1 MSANQKSWFRLGII
15 WMHIIN
21 LTFIS
26 QSAGQL
32 LFLSTHF
39 SIPEFLLVFLDK
51 TTPIMSPPLFTVLVV
66 FVLSVC
72 FCFDY
77 LNGGNFKNLQ
87 NSSRFFFFCHLYG
100 YLTHKL
106 ILEQLIT
113 LSLSKA
119 INLVF
124 IGTTVFISTL
134 ILQLFA

>member
-1 MSANQKSWFRLGII
+1 MSANQKSWFRPGII

-21 LTFIS
+21 LTFIC
-26 QSAGQL
+26 QSAGQV

-39 SIPEFLLVFLDK
+39 PIPEFLLVFLDK
-51 TTPIMSPPLFTVLVV
+51 TTPIMYPIIYSFGY
-66 FVLSVC
+66 VLSVC
-72 FCFDY
+72 FCFAY

-87 NSSRFFFFCHLYG
+87 NSSRFFFFFCHLYG

-106 ILEQLIT
+106 ILEQPIT
-113 LSLSKA
+113 LILSKA